1 MRTRLK
7 WLLGITIDRA
17 ALLQVQRGERG
28 RWDELSGRSVSDCG
42 DVEIVYQRIR
52 RRLVSDKRDLYNVRS

>member
-42 DVEIVYQRIR
+42 DVEIVYQ
-52 RRLVSDKRDLYNVRS
+52 